1 VPQKKDNT
9 SSSIEDEKIKLMME
23 REIERERERAQQIY
37 DDSTRE

>member
-23 REIERERERAQQIY
+23 REIERERAQQIY